1 MSPFLVPLVIF
12 YDISGYLLETW
23 SNISSNLGLCST
35 IGSPYKA
42 RSVDFTELLSSK
54 GSSNE
59 LSDSMGEGGKGGKG
73 DKGGA
78 VDEVDARGVV
88 GGFKGGLWPPVDEVD
103 ARGVVG
109 GFKGGL
115 WPPVGEMNTGGAVD
129 EVDARGVVGGI
140 EGGLWPP
147 VLLSGA
153 V

>member
-12 YDISGYLLETW
+12 YDISGYLRCALETW

-59 LSDSMGEGGKGGKG
+59 LSDSMREGGKGGK
-73 DKGGA
+73 
-78 VDEVDARGVV
+78 
-88 GGFKGGLWPPVDEVD
+88 
-103 ARGVVG
+103 
-109 GFKGGL
+109 
-115 WPPVGEMNTGGAVD
+115 GGAVD